1 MTVYV
6 TYIFD
11 HRRRD
16 EAKSVL
22 LRHILLN
29 KQDQEKVTCMI
40 GEIKLTLLLLE
51 VSGRLFHENTKI
63 VIDITTMVTD
73 VLHSSKPNL
82 NITRAYL

>member
-1 MTVYV
+1 VTVYV

-40 GEIKLTLLLLE
+40 GEIKLTALIIGSIRSTL
-51 VSGRLFHENTKI
+51 SRKHQNRHWYYYYGYWRSTFQ
-63 VIDITTMVTD
+63 
-73 VLHSSKPNL
+73 
-82 NITRAYL
+82 